1 MSYIDIA
8 IIIPLIWGLYR
19 GFVKGLIIQVASL
32 ISLILGIYIGVK
44 FSDVASALL
53 QENFTLDKQ
62 YLGIISFVITFIVV
76 VVGIHFIAKLL
87 EKIVNMVAMG
97 IFNKLLGS
105 LMGAA
110 KYGLI
115 ISVLLVIVNSIDAS
129 FNIVS
134 ESEKRKSV
142 LYGPMLK
149 IVPAIIPGI
158 KSLAKKESGEVLAL
172 LQEDK

>member
-8 IIIPLIWGLYR
+8 IIIPLIWGFYR

-32 ISLILGIYIGVK
+32 ISLILGIYIGVQ
-44 FSDVASALL
+44 FSDIASSLL
-53 QENFTLDKQ
+53 EDNFTMDKQ

-115 ISVLLVIVNSIDAS
+115 ISVLLVIINSIDS
-129 FNIVS
+129 RFNIVS

-142 LYGPMLK
+142 LYEPMLQ

-158 KSLAKKESGEVLAL
+158 KSLAAN
-172 LQEDK
+172 EDNVSLV

>member
-8 IIIPLIWGLYR
+8 IIIPLLWGFYQ
-19 GFVKGLIIQVASL
+19 GFVKGFIIQIASL
-32 ISLILGIYIGVK
+32 ISLVLGIYIGVK
-44 FSDVASALL
+44 FSDVVSSLL
-53 QENFTLDKQ
+53 QDNFTMDKQ

-87 EKIVNMVAMG
+87 EKIINMVAMG

-115 ISVLLVIVNSIDAS
+115 ISVLLVIINSIDS
-129 FNIVS
+129 RFDIIS
-134 ESEKRKSV
+134 EAEKRKSI
-142 LYGPMLK
+142 LYDPMMR

-158 KSLAKKESGEVLAL
+158 KSLAGTEKNETLV
-172 LQEDK
+172 